1 MVATRRRGKPRVEL
15 VTDGLCPGNVDIV
28 RKVAVCAQQPA
39 PAAALTVCVQ
49 MHDLAGRV
57 HAGVCST
64 GANELDGFVRD
75 LA

>member
-1 MVATRRRGKPRVEL
+1 MQRRAFETIQDQVMVATRRRGKPRVEL
-15 VTDGLCPGNVDIV
+15 VTDGLCPGN
-28 RKVAVCAQQPA
+28 
-39 PAAALTVCVQ
+39 
-49 MHDLAGRV
+49 DLAGRV